1 MYSVIQEQNMEIP
14 LSRHDYK
21 RHDTEPPTIEA
32 GSKVHDMDAVVVGM
46 GALGLMLAK
55 RLTDF
60 GQSVAVVEQSPTLA
74 NGPSIKNHGWLH
86 TGVVHSLSAQDV
98 PANSL
103 VKKLQYGHNFFSSY
117 APECLDEPF
126 DPTYA
131 VTKDEALAE
140 RARERWS
147 RLGVPYEELT
157 AADFSLIESDTAD
170 GAANY
175 FFETTDS
182 RINNRLLFAK
192 LLTDIQ
198 RRGAA
203 VLTAAS
209 YECDDDQTITV
220 SSDQEKYR
228 IRSPL
233 FFYATG
239 NNLGES
245 YEKLTDEKLAMEY
258 WKSHLLILP
267 RITEASIIGLDRHS
281 PIIIN
286 HGNKSVVNRSY
297 DEVPISVQDTTPD
310 PDEVALA
317 FDTLTRDYPNAKK
330 FAREVLAIA
339 CLKPHISSNAPAA
352 RHSVGEIVYEPKDG
366 HIFALPGKMTEAPY
380 VADSLIRRAYSDD
393 RLNVDMIS
401 KRPLDAA

>member
-1 MYSVIQEQNMEIP
+1 MEIP
-14 LSRHDYK
+14 RRRYDSN
-21 RHDTEPPTIEA
+21 EPKYPSLET
-32 GSKVHDMDAVVVGM
+32 GKVNDMDAVVVGM

-98 PANSL
+98 PASSL
-103 VKKLQYGHNFFSSY
+103 VKKLQYGHRFFSTY

-131 VTKDEALAE
+131 ITKDEVLAE
-140 RARERWS
+140 RARQRWS
-147 RLGVPYEELT
+147 SLGVPYEELT
-157 AADFSLIESDTAD
+157 ATDFSQIEPGLAD
-170 GAANY
+170 GAADF
-175 FFETTDS
+175 FFETTDA

-209 YECDDDQTITV
+209 YEYDDDETIAV
-220 SSDQEKYR
+220 NSNGDNYR
-228 IRSPL
+228 VRSPL

-245 YEKLTDEKLAMEY
+245 YKKLTDEELAMEY

-267 RITEASIIGLDRHS
+267 RITEASVIGLDRHS

-286 HGNKSVVNRSY
+286 HGDKSVVNRSY
-297 DEVPISVQDTTPD
+297 DEVPVTVQDTTPD
-310 PDEVALA
+310 PDEVDLA
-317 FDTLTRDYPNAKK
+317 FETLAKDYPKARK
-330 FAREVLAIA
+330 FARDVFAIA
-339 CLKPHISSNAPAA
+339 CLKPHIRSDAPVA
-352 RHSVGEIVYEPKDG
+352 RHSVGEVVYEPKEG
-366 HIFALPGKMTEAPY
+366 HIFALPGKMTETPY
-380 VADSLIRRAYSDD
+380 VADSLIKKAYADE
-393 RLNVDMIS
+393 RLDIGLIS
-401 KRPLDAA
+401 RRPLDAA

>member
-1 MYSVIQEQNMEIP
+1 MEIP
-14 LSRHDYK
+14 RRRYDSN
-21 RHDTEPPTIEA
+21 EPRYPSLET
-32 GSKVHDMDAVVVGM
+32 GKVNDMDAVVVGM

-103 VKKLQYGHNFFSSY
+103 VKKLQYGHRFFTSY

-131 VTKDEALAE
+131 ITKDESLAK
-140 RARERWS
+140 RARQRWS
-147 RLGVPYEELT
+147 SLGVPYEELT
-157 AADFSLIESDTAD
+157 ATDFSQVEPGLAD
-170 GAANY
+170 GTANF
-175 FFETTDS
+175 FFETTDA

-209 YECDDDQTITV
+209 YEYDDDQTVTV
-220 SSDQEKYR
+220 SSDGENYQV
-228 IRSPL
+228 RSPL

-245 YEKLTDEKLAMEY
+245 YEKLTSEELALEY

-267 RITEASIIGLDRHS
+267 RITEASVIGLDRHS

-286 HGNKSVVNRSY
+286 HGDKSVVNRSY
-297 DEVPISVQDTTPD
+297 DEVPVTVQDTTPD
-310 PDEVALA
+310 SDEIDLA
-317 FDTLTRDYPNAKK
+317 FETLAKDYPKARK
-330 FAREVLAIA
+330 FARDVLAIA
-339 CLKPHISSNAPAA
+339 CLKPHIRSDAPVA
-352 RHSVGEIVYEPKDG
+352 RHSVGEVVYEPKEG

-380 VADSLIRRAYSDD
+380 VADSLIKKAYADE
-393 RLNVDMIS
+393 RLDIGLIS
-401 KRPLDAA
+401 RRPLDAA